1 MCEFTWVKID
11 LDGCNRVNDHGEKQK
26 QGKNKR
32 NWVSSTY
39 FSMHAHREKNQ
50 EVGSDGHGD
59 ERGLFGE
66 IQGKEEACDA
76 IYTYLRKEEAKQT
89 NNGARNNE
97 NQQPQIYANQRK

>member
-1 MCEFTWVKID
+1 MYKICRFVIRQAV
-11 LDGCNRVNDHGEKQK
+11 LILV
-26 QGKNKR
+26 
-32 NWVSSTY
+32 TY
-39 FSMHAHREKNQ
+39 YLFFNTCTQRKNQ

-76 IYTYLRKEEAKQT
+76 IYTFLRKEEAKQT
-89 NNGARNNE
+89 NNGAKNNE